1 MPRTSTRTRTSIRTL
16 PRELQFDWKVAVDE
30 ITLSIKEHFKK
41 SNTGTA
47 IIGLS
52 GGVDSSV
59 SATLAKWAL
68 GKRNVFALILP
79 EKGVTPK
86 EDIED
91 ALEVTRLLGLKYEL
105 IEIEKGV
112 SSISNLIPELLRKSG
127 GKLTNPIAYANTK
140 ARLRMTILYAYA
152 NMAGNAQ
159 VIGTGDKSESL
170 LGYCTKYGD
179 HGVDFLPIGNLYKS
193 QVRFLSDRL
202 GLPARIASK
211 EPSPRLL
218 KDQRAKD
225 DLGVSYE
232 IIDKVLYYSIEKRH
246 SEKKIAQKLDIPLKV
261 VRNLNSMV
269 KGSQHKREVPPITI
283 LSV

>member
-1 MPRTSTRTRTSIRTL
+1 MPRSSNRTSTL

-41 SNTGTA
+41 SNTKTG

-86 EDIED
+86 QDIDD
-91 ALEVTRLLGLKYEL
+91 AIEITKLLGLKYEL
-105 IEIEKGV
+105 IEIGKGV
-112 SSISNLIPELLRKSG
+112 RSISNLIPDLQQKSG
-127 GKLTNPIAYANTK
+127 GKLKNSNAYANTK

-159 VIGTGDKSESL
+159 VIGTGDKSEAL

-179 HGVDFLPIGNLYKS
+179 HGIDFLPIGGLYKS
-193 QVRFLSDRL
+193 QVRFLSDKL
-202 GLPARIASK
+202 GLPKRIASK

-218 KDQRAKD
+218 KGQRAKE
-225 DLGVSYE
+225 DLGLGYE
-232 IIDKVLYYSIEKRH
+232 VIDRVLYYSIEKRQ
-246 SEKKIAQKLDIPLKV
+246 SDKSIAKKLNIPLKV
-261 VRNLNSMV
+261 VQNLNAMV
-269 KGSQHKREVPPITI
+269 KGSQHKREFPPITK

>member
-1 MPRTSTRTRTSIRTL
+1 MPRSRTSTRSL
-16 PRELQFDWKVAVDE
+16 PKELQFDWKVAVDE
-30 ITLSIKEHFKK
+30 ITLGIKEHFKK
-41 SNTGTA
+41 SNTKTG

-86 EDIED
+86 ADIDD
-91 ALEVTRLLGLKYEL
+91 ALEMTKLLGLKYEL
-105 IEIEKGV
+105 IEIDKGV
-112 SSISNLIPELLRKSG
+112 SSISKMVPELVQKSG
-127 GKLTNPIAYANTK
+127 GKLKNSIAYANTK

-152 NMAGNAQ
+152 NLAGDAQ
-159 VIGTGDKSESL
+159 VIGTSDKSEEL

-179 HGVDFLPIGNLYKS
+179 HGIDFLPIGDLYKS
-193 QVRFLSDRL
+193 QVRFLSDKL
-202 GLPARIASK
+202 GLPPRIASK

-218 KDQRAKD
+218 KGQKAKE
-225 DLGVSYE
+225 DLGLGYDV
-232 IIDKVLYYSIEKRH
+232 IDRVLYYSIEKRQ
-246 SEKKIAQKLDIPLKV
+246 SEKKVAQKLNIPLKV
-261 VRNLNSMV
+261 VQNLNAMV
-269 KGSQHKREVPPITI
+269 KVSQHKRESPPITK

>member
-1 MPRTSTRTRTSIRTL
+1 M
-16 PRELQFDWKVAVDE
+16 QFDWKVAVDE

-41 SNTGTA
+41 SNTKTG

-86 EDIED
+86 ADIDD
-91 ALEVTRLLGLKYEL
+91 ALEMTKLLGLKYEL
-105 IEIEKGV
+105 IEIDKGV
-112 SSISNLIPELLRKSG
+112 SAIGKLVPELLTKSS
-127 GKLTNPIAYANTK
+127 GKLKNSIAYANTK

-159 VIGTGDKSESL
+159 VIGTGDKSEAM

-179 HGVDFLPIGNLYKS
+179 HGIDFLPIGELYKS
-193 QVRFLSDRL
+193 QVRFLSNKL
-202 GLPARIASK
+202 GLPRRIASK
-211 EPSPRLL
+211 DPSPRLL
-218 KDQRAKD
+218 KGQKAED
-225 DLGVSYE
+225 DLGIGYDV
-232 IIDKVLYYSIEKRH
+232 IDRVLYYSIEKRQPAKKVA
-246 SEKKIAQKLDIPLKV
+246 EKLNIPLKV
-261 VRNLNSMV
+261 VQNLNTMV
-269 KGSQHKREVPPITI
+269 QGSQHKREAPPVAK
-283 LSV
+283 LST

>member
-1 MPRTSTRTRTSIRTL
+1 MPRTSTRTRTL

-41 SNTGTA
+41 SNTKTG

-86 EDIED
+86 ADIED
-91 ALEVTRLLGLKYEL
+91 AIEVTKLLGLKYEL
-105 IEIEKGV
+105 IEIGKGV
-112 SSISNLIPELLRKSG
+112 SSISNLIPELVRKTG
-127 GKLTNPIAYANTK
+127 GKLKNSNAYANTK

-159 VIGTGDKSESL
+159 VIGTGDKSEAL

-179 HGVDFLPIGNLYKS
+179 HGIDFLPIGDLYKS
-193 QVRFLSDRL
+193 QVRFLSDKL
-202 GLPARIASK
+202 GLPKRIASK

-218 KDQRAKD
+218 KGQRAKD
-225 DLGVSYE
+225 DLGVSYDV
-232 IIDKVLYYSIEKRH
+232 IDRVLYYSIEKRQ
-246 SEKKIAQKLDIPLKV
+246 SDKSIAKKLDISLKKV
-261 VRNLNSMV
+261 QNLNAMV
-269 KGSQHKREVPPITI
+269 KDSQHKRESPPITKI
-283 LSV
+283 ST

>member
-1 MPRTSTRTRTSIRTL
+1 MPRSRTSTRSL
-16 PRELQFDWKVAVDE
+16 PKELQFDWKAAVDE
-30 ITLSIKEHFKK
+30 ISLSIKEHFKK
-41 SNTGTA
+41 SSTKTG

-86 EDIED
+86 ADIDD
-91 ALEVTRLLGLKYEL
+91 ALEMTKLLGLKYEV
-105 IEIEKGV
+105 IEIDKGV
-112 SSISNLIPELLRKSG
+112 RAISKLVPELSTKSG
-127 GKLTNPIAYANTK
+127 GKLKNSIAYANTK

-159 VIGTGDKSESL
+159 VIGTGDKSEEL

-179 HGVDFLPIGNLYKS
+179 HGIDFLPIGELYKS
-193 QVRFLSDRL
+193 QVRYLSDKL
-202 GLPARIASK
+202 GLPPRIAAK

-218 KDQRAKD
+218 KGQKAED
-225 DLGVSYE
+225 DLGIGYD
-232 IIDKVLYYSIEKRH
+232 IIDRVLYYSIEKRQPAKKVA
-246 SEKKIAQKLDIPLKV
+246 EKLNIPLKV
-261 VRNLNSMV
+261 VQNLNAMV
-269 KGSQHKREVPPITI
+269 KGSQHKREAPPVTKIST
-283 LSV
+283 

>member
-1 MPRTSTRTRTSIRTL
+1 MPRTPTGTRSRTRTL
-16 PRELQFDWKVAVDE
+16 PRELEFDWKVAVDE
-30 ITLSIKEHFKK
+30 ITLSIKEHFKN
-41 SNTGTA
+41 SDTVTA

-91 ALEVTRLLGLKYEL
+91 ALEMTKLLGVKYEL

-112 SSISNLIPELLRKSG
+112 SSISNLVPELVRKSG
-127 GKLTNPIAYANTK
+127 GKLKNPIAYANTK

-152 NMAGNAQ
+152 NMAGNAR
-159 VIGTGDKSESL
+159 VIGTGDKSEAL

-179 HGVDFLPIGNLYKS
+179 HGVDFLPIGDLYKS
-193 QVRFLSDRL
+193 QVRFLSDKL
-202 GLPARIASK
+202 GLPERIASK

-218 KDQRAKD
+218 KGQRAEE
-225 DLGVSYE
+225 DLGINYE
-232 IIDKVLYYSIEKRH
+232 VIDRILYYSIEKRH
-246 SEKKIAQKLDIPLKV
+246 SEQKIAQKLNIPLKV
-261 VRNLNSMV
+261 VQNLNAMIR
-269 KGSQHKREVPPITI
+269 GSLHKREATPITK